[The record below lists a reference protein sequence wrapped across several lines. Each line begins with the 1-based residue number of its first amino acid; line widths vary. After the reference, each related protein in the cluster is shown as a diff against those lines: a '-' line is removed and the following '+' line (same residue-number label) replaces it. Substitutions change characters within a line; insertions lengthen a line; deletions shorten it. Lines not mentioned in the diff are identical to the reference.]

1 MSIGELCNREVVIT
15 QADESLPAA
24 ARLMREHHVG
34 DVVVV
39 EQREG
44 RKVPVGI
51 LTDRDIVVELVAEE
65 VDPQSVR
72 VADVMSS
79 RLLTLNEGENLLESI
94 QRMRGAGVRRAPVVD
109 ADGGLIGIFTL
120 DDLLEVLADA
130 LSDLSTLTRQG
141 QRRERAARG

>member
-15 QADESLPAA
+15 QVDDSLPAV

-44 RKVPVGI
+44 RNIPVGI
-51 LTDRDIVVELVAEE
+51 LTDRDIVVELVAGE
-65 VDPQSVR
+65 VDPKSVR

-79 RLLTLNEGENLLESI
+79 RLLTLNEGENVLESI
-94 QRMRGAGVRRAPVVD
+94 QRMRGAGVRRAPVQD
-109 ADGGLIGIFTL
+109 ANGGLVGIVTL

-130 LSDLSTLTRQG
+130 LGDLSTLTRQG
-141 QRRERAARG
+141 QRRERSVRG

>member
-44 RKVPVGI
+44 VNVPVGI
-51 LTDRDIVVELVAEE
+51 LTDRDIVIELVAEE
-65 VDPQSVR
+65 VDPRSVR

-79 RLLTLNEGENLLESI
+79 RLLTLDAGEDLFEGL

-109 ADGGLIGIFTL
+109 GSNGLVGILAL
-120 DDLLEVLADA
+120 DDMLEVLADA
-130 LSDLSTLTRQG
+130 LGDLSTLTRQG
-141 QRRERAARG
+141 QRRERAARD